1 MKTRIVNDES
11 LLRRLVENSDE
22 SATIAMLI
30 QLCRESRE
38 LRHWLW
44 EEFGRDAKVREDFSK
59 IVGNPAVPPVR
70 RFIEL
75 TSSGPV
81 WLEECRLLREQFPA
95 RIYGGLTWNEVMQLV
110 RHYQAGTID
119 LGVFLLVDQW
129 QKAGKSSP
137 ALKWAGTEF
146 LEGVIPSGRRR
157 LLRHL
162 EKALAFLKGYKN
174 KAKRRAMLGYG
185 DRWKMHVM
193 LHILRHP
200 SGCYRT
206 RELCAHLA
214 TLGFKISAKDMRRF
228 CARHGI
234 RRDMR
239 PGRPPKQPGVKATA
253 RHFNP
258 TGTHESKQAAGG
270 A

>member
-1 MKTRIVNDES
+1 
-11 LLRRLVENSDE
+11 
-22 SATIAMLI
+22 
-30 QLCRESRE
+30 
-38 LRHWLW
+38 
-44 EEFGRDAKVREDFSK
+44 
-59 IVGNPAVPPVR
+59 
-70 RFIEL
+70 
-75 TSSGPV
+75 V
-81 WLEECRLLREQFPA
+81 WLEECRRLREQFPA

-119 LGVFLLVDQW
+119 LGVFLLADEW

-157 LLRHL
+157 LLRYL
-162 EKALAFLKGYKN
+162 EKALAFLKGYKD
-174 KAKRRAMLGYG
+174 KTKRRAMLGYG
-185 DRWKMHVM
+185 DRWKMRVM
-193 LHILRHP
+193 LHILQHP
-200 SGCYRT
+200 SECYRT

-239 PGRPPKQPGVKATA
+239 PGRPPKQNVLETPTAKPSQPPAKVTVSKA
-253 RHFNP
+253 
-258 TGTHESKQAAGG
+258 G
-270 A
+270 